1 MKRYAFIIVI
11 TLVIQLILQVTANII
26 GNNILG
32 LVTGVVVP
40 TFFMTMLVLCV
51 YNRNVSNWMDKTI
64 WKTTRTQ

>member
-26 GNNILG
+26 GNIILEI
-32 LVTGVVVP
+32 VPAIVVP
-40 TFFMTMLVLCV
+40 IFFMTMLVLCV
-51 YNRNVSNWMDKTI
+51 YNTNISNWMDKPI

>member
-26 GNNILG
+26 DNNILWW
-32 LVTGVVVP
+32 VPAIVVP
-40 TFFMTMLVLCV
+40 TFFMTMLVLCL
-51 YNRNVSNWMDKTI
+51 YNENISNWMNKPL